1 MEMNVE
7 QAIEYVKKNNV
18 KFIRFQFVDILGFPK
33 NVAYPV
39 KAGEKGIDEL
49 IDIFENGIWFD
60 GSSIAGFVG
69 IQESDMLLKPDLSTL
84 SVLPW
89 RPEEK
94 SVARVICDVYKDE
107 KTPFDGDPRSRL
119 KAILEELKNEMNGE
133 YFVGPEPEFFLL
145 KRDPH
150 DPHKWVPADD
160 GGYFDV
166 ELLDDA
172 PDIRRDIVLAL
183 ENLGFHVEASHH
195 EVAPGQHEVDFKF
208 DNALKT
214 ADSVVTFK
222 MTIKNIAKKYGLRA
236 TFMPKPFF
244 GMNGNGM
251 HCHQSV
257 WFNGEPSFYDPE
269 GPYNGLSETC
279 LSYIA
284 GILSHAKAL
293 VAVTNPTV
301 NSYKRLVPGY
311 EAPVNIAWA
320 NKNRSAIIRVPA
332 ARGKATRIEFRA
344 PDPTCNP
351 YLAFACMLAAGLDGI
366 KKKMTAPEPV
376 EKNIFKMS
384 EEEKKALGIE
394 SVPANL
400 AAALDE
406 LECDEVLQKALGK
419 HIYENYM
426 EIKRAE
432 WDEFR
437 TSVTEWELGK
447 YLVY

>member
-1 MEMNVE
+1 MSD
-7 QAIEYVKKNNV
+7 IEKVIQFVKENKV
-18 KFIRFQFVDILGFPK
+18 KFLRLQFVDILGFPK
-33 NVAYPV
+33 NVAYPI
-39 KAGEKGIDEL
+39 KEGEKGLDEL
-49 IDIFENGIWFD
+49 RDILENGVYFD

-69 IQESDMLLKPDLSTL
+69 IQESDMILKPDVSTF

-89 RPEEK
+89 RPNEK
-94 SVARVICDVYKDE
+94 CVARVICDVYKTDG
-107 KTPFDGDPRSRL
+107 KPFEGDPRSCL
-119 KAILEELKNEMNGE
+119 KKILNELKEEMNGE
-133 YFVGPEPEFFLL
+133 FFVGPEPEFFLL

-150 DPHKWVPADD
+150 NPHKWVPADD

-166 ELLDDA
+166 EPLDEA

-208 DNALKT
+208 DSALKT

-222 MTIKNIAKKYGLRA
+222 TTIKAIAQKHGLKA

-257 WFNGEPSFYDPE
+257 WLNGEPSFYDPDAE
-269 GPYNGLSETC
+269 YQLSETC
-279 LSYIA
+279 MQYIA
-284 GILSHAKAL
+284 GILNHAKAI
-293 VAVTNPTV
+293 VAITNPTV

-332 ARGKATRIEFRA
+332 ARGKGTRIEFRA

-351 YLAFACMLAAGLDGI
+351 YLAFTVMLAAGLDGI
-366 KKKMTAPEPV
+366 KKKMEAPEPV

-384 EEEKKALGIE
+384 EEEKKQLGIE
-394 SVPANL
+394 SVPSNL
-400 AAALDE
+400 KEALDE

-419 HIYENYM
+419 HIYENFM

-432 WDEFR
+432 WDSFR
-437 TSVTEWELGK
+437 TSITNWELDN